1 MIGHTPSA
9 TGTHSS
15 NRSFSP
21 ESDNSLGSV
30 LDDSGDS
37 SPEQQGVFMTQ
48 VSVVIPQG
56 VAYRHTFCMCHAVY
70 KGSLFTESVFCL
82 VHKVFHIQDVYVV
95 APLSLRLM
103 VMDQTSPPSLWR
115 MGPPRLAQ

>member
-37 SPEQQGVFMTQ
+37 SPDQQGVFLTQ
-48 VSVVIPQG
+48 VSVCDSSGGGYTVYTCAHVIL
-56 VAYRHTFCMCHAVY
+56 FI
-70 KGSLFTESVFCL
+70 KGHYLHVQNLCFV
-82 VHKVFHIQDVYVV
+82 
-95 APLSLRLM
+95 
-103 VMDQTSPPSLWR
+103 
-115 MGPPRLAQ
+115 

>member
-37 SPEQQGVFMTQ
+37 SPDQQGVFMTQ
-48 VSVVIPQG
+48 VSVCDSSGGGIYIFAHVIL
-56 VAYRHTFCMCHAVY
+56 FI
-70 KGSLFTESVFCL
+70 KGHYLQNLCFV
-82 VHKVFHIQDVYVV
+82 
-95 APLSLRLM
+95 
-103 VMDQTSPPSLWR
+103 
-115 MGPPRLAQ
+115 

>member
-37 SPEQQGVFMTQ
+37 SPDQQGVFMTQ
-48 VSVVIPQG
+48 VSVVIPQW
-56 VAYRHTFCMCHAVY
+56 VDIHLCTCHTVY
-70 KGSLFTESVFCL
+70 KGPLFTDSVFCL

-95 APLSLRLM
+95 ARLSLRLM
-103 VMDQTSPPSLWR
+103 VMVQTSPPSLWR

>member
-30 LDDSGDS
+30 LDDSEDS
-37 SPEQQGVFMTQ
+37 SPDQQGVFMTQ
-48 VSVVIPQG
+48 VSVVIPQWEWIYTCAH
-56 VAYRHTFCMCHAVY
+56 VMMFIQNKNVY
-70 KGSLFTESVFCL
+70 KGPLFTESVFCL
-82 VHKVFHIQDVYVV
+82 VHKVFHILAVYVV
-95 APLSLRLM
+95 TP
-103 VMDQTSPPSLWR
+103 
-115 MGPPRLAQ
+115 